1 MKKIRLEIQQ
11 KEINELVG
19 GQFELSLYDE
29 STIIDA
35 IIEVDK
41 MISAKG
47 EFPTKEIYS
56 RTKMEYYSLLHMVYN
71 PLEPK
76 RMYQN
81 VLVSESTG
89 PEMSIK
95 IKYKPELI
103 LPDGLT
109 VTIILKGL
117 CGDEAPEELIDY
129 GVFRR
134 IMLKQGYKIS

>member
-1 MKKIRLEIQQ
+1 MKKIRLEIEQ
-11 KEINELVG
+11 KEINEHG
-19 GQFELSLYDE
+19 DKQFEISLYDGA
-29 STIIDA
+29 TIIDA

-41 MISAKG
+41 LISARGK
-47 EFPTKEIYS
+47 FPTEKIYS
-56 RTKMEYYSLLHMVYN
+56 RTKMKCYSLLHMVYN
-71 PLEPK
+71 PLEN

-109 VTIILKGL
+109 VTIILKSL
-117 CGDEAPEELIDY
+117 CGDEAPEELVDY
-129 GVFRR
+129 EGFRQT
-134 IMLKQGYKIS
+134 MLKKGYKIS